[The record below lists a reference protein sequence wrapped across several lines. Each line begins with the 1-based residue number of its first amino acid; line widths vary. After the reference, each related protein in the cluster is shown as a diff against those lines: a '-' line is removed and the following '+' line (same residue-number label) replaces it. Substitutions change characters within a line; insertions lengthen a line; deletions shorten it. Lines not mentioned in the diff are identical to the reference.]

1 MGPGGGGRKPGRER
15 TLVMSSEDL
24 AVALGDQGVTVKKP
38 PYFQ

>member
-15 TLVMSSEDL
+15 ALVMNSEDL